1 MLAQDLV
8 HGFTAGSLETLRTCL
23 QGSCLILPTGRRIT
37 SQSRTS
43 QLSSVA
49 LTQTQATKASK
60 SARICWHILSRGYCM
75 HCNAKCYPKQES
87 AGHRPACPSLSGP
100 DLSFQCHSFS
110 HGDEMALWIL
120 QELRWLGK

>member
-1 MLAQDLV
+1 MPAQDLV

-60 SARICWHILSRGYCM
+60 SLPG
-75 HCNAKCYPKQES
+75 S
-87 AGHRPACPSLSGP
+87 AGIFYPGVTVCIVMPSATPSKNQQDTGQLVLLFL
-100 DLSFQCHSFS
+100 DQSFQCHSFS